1 MKAYQRGYFGTD
13 KTGRPFYVDKSGSIN
28 VPGIKA
34 ALKDGDLNRMWSR
47 YIHSFEELLKL
58 RFLATSITH
67 QKNIDKTTTVVDL
80 KGFSLGKMWSSE
92 TKGFVKTASK
102 ISQDNYPEMMG
113 KMFIINSG
121 TTFTAVWSIV
131 KGWIDEKTRNKI
143 EVLGGSYMTKL
154 EAFVDLN

>member
-1 MKAYQRGYFGTD
+1 
-13 KTGRPFYVDKSGSIN
+13 
-28 VPGIKA
+28 
-34 ALKDGDLNRMWSR
+34 
-47 YIHSFEELLKL
+47 
-58 RFLATSITH
+58 
-67 QKNIDKTTTVVDL
+67 
-80 KGFSLGKMWSSE
+80 MWSSE